1 MDGYRQSKL
10 LSQVNN
16 SNLANFKNKNLHNLI
31 AFNIERKQ
39 LATFS
44 AITLPLILAA
54 CGGGGGGSP
63 APAATPTPAPAPST
77 SHSGVTVS
85 ASASAVDEGGEVTY
99 TLTAGTVGDID
110 TSVDWSIA
118 DGSSDFSAASGT
130 VTLKA
135 NESSATFTVTAT
147 NDTTAEAAEAF
158 TVTIGANTE
167 TLTVNRSDNLA
178 SDVTAASSA
187 TSVEEGGE
195 VTYTLTA
202 GTAGEVDTSYD
213 WSVTNGSSDFV
224 VASGTVTIK
233 AGETSA
239 TFSISATDDT
249 TYESAEAFTVTIG
262 SLLTETLTIAASD
275 SLSGTEANAGN
286 LTATSAADTYIY
298 DVTFDSSGSVTEAND
313 GNVIITGFDASADSI
328 VLRGGYGSASSTA
341 AYADGGTSN
350 VDIASNISGDTV
362 ITLGSDNDKTGTIT
376 LKGVS
381 DASTVS
387 LKSINQ
393 PADSGS
399 PTVDLSS
406 GTVAAAAA
414 GEIFEYS
421 VDFLNGV
428 PVATDGDVTIS
439 GFDAAVDKL
448 VIKTESL
455 PAGYSKSSLISGN
468 TAGVDVTQSI
478 TDTRIDFGANS
489 AGESGSITLSGIT
502 DSDLSTIDLTFEI
515 SNPTIE
521 GTRVDIASTAVT
533 AGSSSETFVYDAAWD
548 GDEVVG
554 SDGDVTITGF
564 DLATD
569 KIVVLGADIP
579 SGYDRSQFE
588 ANTIGS
594 QQVVVDSINNKTV
607 IHFAPDSDGESTTLT
622 LAGVADEDGKL
633 NIVFGSTI
641 AGASTSHSSIT
652 VASTATSVAEGGDV
666 TYTLTAG
673 TVGNINTSLDWS
685 IADGSSDFSAASGT
699 VTLPAN
705 KSTATFTVTATNDTT
720 AEAAEAFTVTVGSV
734 STETL
739 TVNRSDNPASDVT
752 ATSSATSVAE
762 GGSVT
767 YTLTAGTAGEIDT
780 AYDWAVA
787 DGTADFDTA
796 SGTATIS
803 AGETSTTFTVT
814 ATDDTSAEAAEAFT
828 VTAGSVLTETL
839 TISESDQPAAAT
851 SYTVVNV
858 PAQTADSTITAT
870 SAAEDFRYEVSTA
883 GVSEEG
889 AYTVTIDGF
898 DIASDKLTLVLVNA
912 TSNMTTAEFDQLTN
926 VEVTSDGISGTQVLF
941 APDSDG
947 ASGKLVLPGVEE
959 SFSGDWTATTYTVEI
974 IADTNIT
981 G

>member
-16 SNLANFKNKNLHNLI
+16 SNLANLKNKNLHNLI

-39 LATFS
+39 LAAFT
-44 AITLPLILAA
+44 ALTLPLILAA

-77 SHSGVTVS
+77 SHSGITVS

-130 VTLKA
+130 VTLSA
-135 NESSATFTVTAT
+135 NSSSATFTVTAT

-158 TVTIGANTE
+158 TVTVGSAFTE
-167 TLTVNRSDNLA
+167 TLTVNRSDNPA
-178 SDVTAASSA
+178 SDVTATSSA
-187 TSVEEGGE
+187 TSVAEGGS

-202 GTAGEVDTSYD
+202 GTAGEIDTAYD
-213 WSVTNGSSDFV
+213 WAVADGTADFDT
-224 VASGTVTIK
+224 ASGTATIA
-233 AGETSA
+233 AGETST
-239 TFSISATDDT
+239 TFTVTATDDT
-249 TYESAEAFTVTIG
+249 SYEAAEAFTVTAG
-262 SLLTETLTIAASD
+262 SLLTETLTIIESD
-275 SLSGTEANAGN
+275 KLAGTEANAGH
-286 LTATSAADTYIY
+286 LTATSSADTYIY
-298 DVTFDSSGSVTEAND
+298 DVTFDTSGAVTQGDD
-313 GNVIITGFDASADSI
+313 GNVIITGFDASSDSI
-328 VLRGGYGSASSTA
+328 VLRGGYGSSQSTA

-362 ITLGSDNDKTGTIT
+362 ITLGSDNDKTSTIT

-381 DASTVS
+381 DTVS

-406 GTVAAAAA
+406 GTVTAAAA

-607 IHFAPDSDGESTTLT
+607 IYFAPNSDGESTTLT

-685 IADGSSDFSAASGT
+685 IADGSSDFSSSSGT
-699 VTLPAN
+699 VTLSAN
-705 KSTATFTVTATNDTT
+705 ESTATFTVTATNDTT
-720 AEAAEAFTVTVGSV
+720 AEAAEAFTVTIGAN
-734 STETL
+734 TETL

-796 SGTATIS
+796 SGTATIA

-912 TSNMTTAEFDQLTN
+912 TSNMTTTEFEQLTD

-941 APDSDG
+941 ALDSN
-947 ASGKLVLPGVEE
+947 AESGKLILPGVEE
-959 SFSGDWTATTYTVEI
+959 TFISGSWTATTYTVEI
-974 IADTNIT
+974 IADTNLT